1 VSILLPSRPDSTAS
15 AYVATHPAAEELPGS
30 ANRLLAGV
38 VERLSGEY
46 GCCLP
51 LSAVVEV
58 VAGCV
63 SDIQATPAAALPE
76 LTERLARHRLAE
88 VGHRPGS

>member
-1 VSILLPSRPDSTAS
+1 V
-15 AYVATHPAAEELPGS
+15 
-30 ANRLLAGV
+30 NRLLAGV
-38 VERLSGEY
+38 VERLYGEY

-51 LSAVVEV
+51 LSGVIDV

-63 SDIQATPAAALPE
+63 SDIQTTSPAALPE

-88 VGHRPGS
+88 IGHRPGS